1 MNSKNDKKEK
11 YDIVL
16 IKKCFDNGILKED
29 VTNLME
35 KLQNNSSF
43 FPLELQVNDCDC
55 SAIGFISK
63 PASEEFE
70 WDYKESGLLDYISLI
85 VTQDIPDET
94 YEFRGFRIWIGK

>member
-43 FPLELQVNDCDC
+43 FLLELQVNDCDC